1 MSFTRQHFTAG
12 QQASV
17 ACSFPWLIRST
28 ESANHWQFAFIC
40 PGSVGTRSGQC
51 EQPGS
56 GVSSWPGGS
65 TPGGKMPAQFFVSM
79 KNARKT
85 SGIAVSDKFE
95 VANIS
100 PNDPVNHENPVFAQK
115 PGPRPPDSPE
125 VASLRAL
132 LKANLS
138 RETAPKALLERI
150 RNRIHDHRD

>member
-17 ACSFPWLIRST
+17 ACSFPWLIRSA
-28 ESANHWQFAFIC
+28 ESANHWLPALIC

-56 GVSSWPGGS
+56 GVSDWPGGS
-65 TPGGKMPAQFFVSM
+65 TPGGKMQAQILVSM

-85 SGIAVSDKFE
+85 SGIAASDKFE

-100 PNDPVNHENPVFAQK
+100 PNDQVTNENVIFSQK
-115 PGPRPPDSPE
+115 PGPRQPESPE
-125 VASLRAL
+125 VESLRAL

-138 RETAPKALLERI
+138 RETASQALLERI
-150 RNRIHDHRD
+150 RNRMHEHRD